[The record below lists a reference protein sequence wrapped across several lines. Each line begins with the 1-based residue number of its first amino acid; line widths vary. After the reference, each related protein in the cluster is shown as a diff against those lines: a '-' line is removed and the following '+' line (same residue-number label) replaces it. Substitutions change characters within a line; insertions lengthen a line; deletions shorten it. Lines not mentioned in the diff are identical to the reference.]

1 MFLTLTFFICLF
13 GYLSLASVG
22 HRFIIHQFYVSK
34 LLQLFEYGEKRVKT
48 VNKRIKQKREKVR
61 RISLIKKDNEDDS
74 NEVHDDVDL
83 PPPSPP
89 GSSEESTDED
99 EGSETDS
106 AFSEDNI
113 DSLVSSVGGVE
124 DGK

>member
-1 MFLTLTFFICLF
+1 M
-13 GYLSLASVG
+13 
-22 HRFIIHQFYVSK
+22 
-34 LLQLFEYGEKRVKT
+34 KT
-48 VNKRIKQKREKVR
+48 VNKRIKQKREKDR